1 MRLEQDGG
9 GDGEAEGPSNL
20 EINDQIECG
29 RLLDWQIGGFGA
41 FQDLVHIAGSAS
53 LHIRHVWP

>member
-9 GDGEAEGPSNL
+9 GDGEAEGPGNL

-41 FQDLVHIAGSAS
+41 FQDLVSQQRPVETFVGS
-53 LHIRHVWP
+53 HP